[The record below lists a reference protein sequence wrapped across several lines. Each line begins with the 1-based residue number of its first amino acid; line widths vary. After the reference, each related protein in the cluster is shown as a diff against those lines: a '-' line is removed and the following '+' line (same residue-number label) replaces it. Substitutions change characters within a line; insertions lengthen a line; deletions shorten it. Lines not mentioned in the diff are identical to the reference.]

1 MDIAKYIGETTEYDK
16 KQEVE
21 RRKVK
26 SWLKS
31 VSAFANGGGGCLL
44 FGIAD
49 DDTIIGLTDAK
60 ADAEFI
66 SQKIKERIDPMPQ
79 IDLKIERVEDKE
91 LLILHVHGGE
101 DTPYY
106 YIGDSVLET
115 FVRIGNESVVADSTE
130 HKRLVLRGRNSSFDA
145 RPSDEMFEDFAF
157 SKLRSRYYAW
167 NGLSFDKKLYRS
179 FGLVDNKGI
188 LTYAGLLMADECP
201 LRQSRVFCTRWN
213 GKTKA
218 GGSIDALDSAEI
230 TGGLVTLLEDT
241 MSFIRRN
248 NRTLWYKEPMQRI
261 EIPQYMERCVME
273 VVVNALAHRDY
284 LIQGSEVHV
293 DIYDDRMVIY
303 SPGSMPEGRLIQ
315 TMNLEDIPSVR
326 RNPVIADIFAQLG
339 YMERKGSGMGKI
351 INPIKA
357 LPYFEEKMLPSFF
370 SDRAQFTVTFPNMI
384 LAWQET
390 HPDIEVNFVENEN
403 DTQGD
408 TQGDTQDD
416 TQDVPQGG
424 TQGDDLDKWIEYQVA
439 VYPKITTGEL
449 AQQSGKS
456 IITIKRRI
464 AKMPHIVY
472 IGSGYSGHWEV
483 RKKERL

>member
-1 MDIAKYIGETTEYDK
+1 MDMAKYIGETTEYDK

-31 VSAFANGGGGCLL
+31 VSAFANGSGGCLL

-60 ADAEFI
+60 TDAEFI

-79 IDLKIERVEDKE
+79 IDLK
-91 LLILHVHGGE
+91 
-101 DTPYY
+101 
-106 YIGDSVLET
+106 
-115 FVRIGNESVVADSTE
+115 
-130 HKRLVLRGRNSSFDA
+130 
-145 RPSDEMFEDFAF
+145 
-157 SKLRSRYYAW
+157 
-167 NGLSFDKKLYRS
+167 
-179 FGLVDNKGI
+179 
-188 LTYAGLLMADECP
+188 
-201 LRQSRVFCTRWN
+201 
-213 GKTKA
+213 
-218 GGSIDALDSAEI
+218 
-230 TGGLVTLLEDT
+230 
-241 MSFIRRN
+241 
-248 NRTLWYKEPMQRI
+248 
-261 EIPQYMERCVME
+261 
-273 VVVNALAHRDY
+273 NALAHRDY

-293 DIYDDRMVIY
+293 DMYDDRMVIY

-357 LPYFEEKMLPSFF
+357 LPYFEERMLPSFF

-384 LAWQET
+384 LAWQES
-390 HPDIEVNFVENEN
+390 HPNIEVNFVENE
-403 DTQGD
+403 GD
-408 TQGDTQDD
+408 T
-416 TQDVPQGG
+416 QGG
-424 TQGDDLDKWIEYQVA
+424 TQGKDLDKWIEYQVA

-449 AQQSGKS
+449 AQLSGKS

-472 IGSGYSGHWEV
+472 VGSGYSGHWEV
-483 RKKERL
+483 RKKE